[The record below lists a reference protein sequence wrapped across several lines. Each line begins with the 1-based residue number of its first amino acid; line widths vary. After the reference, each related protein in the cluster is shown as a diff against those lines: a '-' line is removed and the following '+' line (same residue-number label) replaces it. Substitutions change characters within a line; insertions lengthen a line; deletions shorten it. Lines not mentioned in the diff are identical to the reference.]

1 MRKEKTRA
9 HELPWGER
17 ERERAY
23 VLLVDGKTLLHGL
36 EQAVVAAKHISRVL
50 ALVGHRT
57 HIFPQLVQMIERLLV
72 LLQLLLGEGSDD
84 ELLQGLQ
91 KIDLVR

>member
-1 MRKEKTRA
+1 
-9 HELPWGER
+9 
-17 ERERAY
+17 
-23 VLLVDGKTLLHGL
+23 
-36 EQAVVAAKHISRVL
+36 
-50 ALVGHRT
+50 
-57 HIFPQLVQMIERLLV
+57 MIERLLV